1 MFEATWL
8 GSQFLLFPTRY
19 LAFMLITTS
28 SSFAIISSQWD
39 ERVDGCTDEWL
50 DRWMDWKTDVE
61 QTVDC
66 WTYGWMA
73 ISPNTHIQTCR
84 RLMDI
89 AISPHVMSAPNSLH
103 TLRNG
108 RLPTLGRREEGER
121 EVILQIL
128 LLYYTNP
135 YSCEW
140 CQKEFVTKINLK
152 KKEKKTSQTRLQ
164 TTILVPIIPAS

>member
-1 MFEATWL
+1 MVGWL
-8 GSQFLLFPTRY
+8 GRWP
-19 LAFMLITTS
+19 
-28 SSFAIISSQWD
+28 
-39 ERVDGCTDEWL
+39 
-50 DRWMDWKTDVE
+50 DRLMP
-61 QTVDC
+61 
-66 WTYGWMA
+66 

-121 EVILQIL
+121 EVILQIH

-152 KKEKKTSQTRLQ
+152 KKKKKLYRHDHRQQSLFPSSLQAKRLSWDDVINKYHTHMKLCYQTFFFSRSCSLM
-164 TTILVPIIPAS
+164 